1 MTVEQRNKWL
11 IENEKFIHKV
21 CQPYRYRYD
30 YEDIVQE
37 AFVGA
42 ATALDRADE
51 SKGDKALRG
60 FVSSYVIGYVK
71 NNCIKKTSIV
81 HIPRYSVD
89 QGVKVTCLSIDWEYE
104 GEDTYESL
112 YLPYEETGYEEAE
125 LMTDFRSAISKLPE
139 KVQKTALMLAEGYER
154 KDVAEADGC
163 SKQNINLRVKQIQ
176 EACRPLYA

>member
-30 YEDIVQE
+30 YEDVTQE

-42 ATALDRADE
+42 AIALDRADE
-51 SKGDKALRG
+51 SKGDKAIRQ
-60 FVSSYVIGYVK
+60 YVAHYIDGYVK
-71 NNCIKKTSIV
+71 NNIIKKTCSL
-81 HIPRYSVD
+81 HIPRHAWD
-89 QGVKVTCLSIDWEYE
+89 HGVRFATVSIDWEYE
-104 GEDTYESL
+104 SEESFESL
-112 YLPYEETGYEEAE
+112 YLEYDESGYEEAE

-139 KVQKTALMLAEGYER
+139 KVQRTALMLAEGYER

-163 SKQNINLRVKQIQ
+163 SKQNINLRVKAIQ